1 MAASIL
7 TKKHRESDTAMNK
20 LRIDE
25 VAHAGKTVLMRV
37 DFNVPQNADGSVRND
52 MRIRAALK
60 SIQYVRDQGGKLVLM
75 SHLGRPG
82 DVAKAETQEEKDEIQ
97 RKNEL
102 LKMDPVAAK
111 LSELLGA
118 PVKKLDAC
126 VGPEVEAAIAAMN
139 PGDVVLLENT
149 RFYGKKETKNDP
161 EFAQQLAKLGD
172 LYVSDAFGTVHR
184 AHASTE
190 GVAHYLP
197 TSVAGFLVAK
207 EIEYFS
213 KVLDNPERPLVAIL
227 GGAKVSDKI
236 TVIENLLN
244 LVDTLLIGGGMAYTF
259 LKAKGYEI
267 GKSIL
272 DKDGID
278 VAKKVLALAEEKGV
292 KLQLP
297 VDIVVADAFADNA
310 NTQIVGIDAIPADWE
325 GLDIGPKTIALF
337 CDVIQQAKTVVWNGP
352 LGVFEMPSFVK
363 GTRAVADALAESP
376 GVTSIIGGGDTAA
389 AVIQFGLAEKMSH
402 VSTGGGASLEML
414 EGKTLP
420 GLAALSDK
428 PESGSCSGCCS
439 CQKS

>member
-1 MAASIL
+1 
-7 TKKHRESDTAMNK
+7 MNK
-20 LRIDE
+20 LKIDE
-25 VAHAGKTVLMRV
+25 VDHAGKTVLMRV
-37 DFNVPQNADGSVRND
+37 DFNVPQNADGTVRND

-82 DVAKAETQEEKDEIQ
+82 DADKAENAEEKAEIL

-111 LSELLGA
+111 LSELLDA

-126 VGPEVEAAIAAMN
+126 IGPEVEAAVAAME
-139 PGDVVLLENT
+139 PGEVVLLENT

-161 EFAQQLAKLGD
+161 DFAAELAKLGD
-172 LYVSDAFGTVHR
+172 LFVSDAFGTVHR

-190 GVAHYLP
+190 GVAHNLP
-197 TSVAGFLVAK
+197 VSVAGFLVAK
-207 EIEYFS
+207 EIDYFS

-267 GKSIL
+267 GNSIL
-272 DKDGID
+272 DKDGIE
-278 VAKKVLALAEEKGV
+278 VAQKVMTLAEEKGV
-292 KLQLP
+292 KLVLP
-297 VDIVVADAFADNA
+297 LDVVVGDSFSNDAQTQVVD
-310 NTQIVGIDAIPADWE
+310 IDAIPAEWE
-325 GLDIGPKTIALF
+325 GLDIGPETTELF
-337 CDVIQQAKTVVWNGP
+337 CDVIRNASTVVWNGP
-352 LGVFEMPSFVK
+352 VGVFEMPVFAK
-363 GTRAVADALAESP
+363 GTRALADTLAESTQ
-376 GVTSIIGGGDTAA
+376 VTSIIGGGDTAA
-389 AVIQFGLAEKMSH
+389 AVIQFGLADKMSH

-420 GLAALSDK
+420 GLAALTDK
-428 PESGSCSGCCS
+428 PANGCGSGCCS